1 MAEVTNGVLKYH
13 DEQTGTWVEVQAN
26 PIAQEVIRIMKE
38 DNLKNK
44 GNIKLMAL
52 KYGPNEEFTHYIA
65 YQDNINQSVLFN
77 AEGTLPYILTDLY
90 TKKGTGERLS
100 NSEVLNDVD
109 ASSFLDGIKTFDV
122 IYKNTAGV
130 DVQVKSNALP
140 QDYMHTFDINQNDIN
155 QKSDE
160 NFTISYVFNDNP
172 VSEKQY
178 DYKSNQ

>member
-1 MAEVTNGVLKYH
+1 MAEVTNGVLKFH
-13 DEQTGTWVEVQAN
+13 DEQTGTWIEVQAS
-26 PIAQEVIRIMKE
+26 PIAKEVVRIMKE

-65 YQDNINQSVLFN
+65 YQDNINRSVLFN

-90 TKKGTGERLS
+90 TKKGTGEPLS
-100 NSEVLNDVD
+100 NNEVLNNAD
-109 ASSFLDGIKTFDV
+109 ATSFLDAVKTFDV
-122 IYKNTAGV
+122 IYKDTAGV

-140 QDYMHTFDINQNDIN
+140 QDYMRTFYKDQN
-155 QKSDE
+155 SDK

-178 DYKSNQ
+178 EYKANQ